1 MKTSRKMKLEMMM
14 MAIEKDWLEKV
25 AIAANVYVKQKG
37 VDEDQIDGFITF
49 LFKVYGYSE
58 LLNKRK
64 QHD

>member
-1 MKTSRKMKLEMMM
+1 M

-58 LLNKRK
+58 LLNKLETERK
-64 QHD
+64 NGKSSNHN

>member
-1 MKTSRKMKLEMMM
+1 MMM
-14 MAIEKDWLEKV
+14 VIEKDWLEKV

-58 LLNKRK
+58 LLNKLETERK
-64 QHD
+64 NGKSSNHH